1 MGHKANGIPSG
12 HLTIADTSTVL
23 GSDVMNGIAT
33 IMGSTVSLSGRTDVN
48 IVAAMGKL
56 DMNSPEINV
65 GTGFSTDVKIKG
77 DYTTVEGE
85 TLDVTTNL
93 GSIDSGTGPSQF
105 LSGTDTTISAS
116 SSLNLTADEGNVT
129 TGDGKGL
136 QYTADYS
143 TGFVANSLV
152 TKAYVDS
159 LDAAQITGVTAGAGL
174 SGGGVDGDITLN
186 ADITIDGGLTFSST
200 GNAGTIEV
208 VVDNSTIQVVNGE
221 LAVVAGTSQPV
232 YQSATCSVAN
242 GDTGIT
248 LTSTPNDY
256 SRIEVY
262 VNGQLQNL
270 TENTTGD
277 CYFGAAGTVLTSLTS
292 GDSLHWNSANAGFEL
307 SATDV
312 IKVHYQA

>member
-1 MGHKANGIPSG
+1 M
-12 HLTIADTSTVL
+12 
-23 GSDVMNGIAT
+23 
-33 IMGSTVSLSGRTDVN
+33 
-48 IVAAMGKL
+48 
-56 DMNSPEINV
+56 
-65 GTGFSTDVKIKG
+65 
-77 DYTTVEGE
+77 
-85 TLDVTTNL
+85 
-93 GSIDSGTGPSQF
+93 
-105 LSGTDTTISAS
+105 
-116 SSLNLTADEGNVT
+116 
-129 TGDGKGL
+129 
-136 QYTADYS
+136 
-143 TGFVANSLV
+143 
-152 TKAYVDS
+152 
-159 LDAAQITGVTAGAGL
+159 
-174 SGGGVDGDITLN
+174 N

-200 GNAGTIEV
+200 GDAGTIEV
-208 VVDNSTIQVVNGE
+208 VVDNSTIQVVNGA

-242 GDTGIT
+242 GDTGIA

-277 CYFGAAGTVLTSLTS
+277 CYFGSAGTVLTSLTS